1 MKEFGIV
8 ALASF
13 AIMDMFSTRTTLD
26 TTKILMAIWFATM
39 AICGAIKEG
48 RR

>member
-1 MKEFGIV
+1 MKDFGFIM
-8 ALASF
+8 LASF

-39 AICGAIKEG
+39 AICGAIKED